1 MLTGHLLI
9 FFIAEN
15 EEVSAPPPNGLLI
28 GIYLFYENWSTETF
42 SEEELKKWVLCYTQV
57 LRERFIGELRLSVE
71 SE

>member
-1 MLTGHLLI
+1 LKEQPASSSSEEI
-9 FFIAEN
+9 F
-15 EEVSAPPPNGLLI
+15 SSPSRGLLI
-28 GIYLFYENWSTETF
+28 EIYLFYEKWSTETF